1 MGTNTITAAALIGT
15 ADTAAKTTAGPGRL
29 IIAALIGLAI
39 LLALIIVVKVQAII
53 AILISAVAIGI
64 MAGMPFSAI
73 IDSVGT
79 GMGNTLKGIALLVGL
94 GSMFGAILEI
104 SGGAQ
109 RIATTLVDKFG
120 ENRAAWALGITGLVI
135 AMPVFF
141 DAGLIILIP
150 LAFSLAKKTKKSSLC
165 YAIPLLAGL
174 AVGHAFIPP
183 TPGPILVA
191 NMLGVDLGYVIIVG
205 LIAGTVAMI
214 LAGPLFG
221 RFIGKKFYVPV
232 PKNIEEMPDCDESK
246 LPKFTTV
253 VGIILIPLVL
263 IILSTVSKLIPAM
276 AGVVPLLAF
285 LGEPFVALTIA
296 TIAAMIILGIR
307 NGYSRD
313 ELEKVM
319 TKSLEPTGMILLVT
333 ACGGVLRYV
342 LQDSGLGEVIGGAV
356 ASSAFPLVIV
366 AFIVSA
372 LVRISVGS
380 ATVAMTMGAG
390 IIASMPEIASLSP
403 LYLACVTAAVA
414 GGATVMSHFNDS
426 GFWLVKSLLQIDEKT
441 TLRTWT
447 VMETIVG
454 GSGFLV
460 ALVISLFA

>member
-1 MGTNTITAAALIGT
+1 MGATAS
-15 ADTAAKTTAGPGRL
+15 PGRL
-29 IIAALIGLAI
+29 IAAALIGLAI
-39 LLALIIVVKVQAII
+39 LLVLIICIKVQAVI
-53 AILISAVAIGI
+53 AILVSAVAIGL
-64 MAGMPFSAI
+64 MAGMPYAAI
-73 IDSVGT
+73 LESVGT

-94 GSMFGAILEI
+94 GSMFGAVLEI

-109 RIATTLVDKFG
+109 RIASTLVDKFG
-120 ENRAAWALGITGLVI
+120 ENKAAWALGITGLVI

-191 NMLGVDLGYVIIVG
+191 NMLGVDLGYVIMIG
-205 LIAGTVAMI
+205 IAAGSVAMVV
-214 LAGPLFG
+214 AGPIFG
-221 RFIGKKFYVPV
+221 KYIGGKIFVPV
-232 PKNIEEMPDCDESK
+232 PKSIQEMPDCDDSK
-246 LPKFTTV
+246 LPGFFTV

-263 IILSTVSKLIPAM
+263 IILSTVAKVVPAM
-276 AGVVPLLAF
+276 EGVRPILAF
-285 LGEPFVALTIA
+285 VGEPFIALTIA
-296 TIAAMIILGIR
+296 TVAAMIVLGIKH
-307 NGYSRD
+307 GYSRE

-366 AFIVSA
+366 AFVVAA
-372 LVRISVGS
+372 LVRMSVGS

-390 IIASMPEIASLSP
+390 IIAAMPEIAGLSP
-403 LYLACVTAAVA
+403 LYLACVTAAIA

-441 TLRTWT
+441 TLKTWT
-447 VMETIVG
+447 VMETLVG
-454 GSGFLV
+454 TTGFLV
-460 ALVISLFA
+460 ALAISFFG

>member
-1 MGTNTITAAALIGT
+1 MGATAS
-15 ADTAAKTTAGPGRL
+15 PERL
-29 IIAALIGLAI
+29 IIAALVGLVILLVLIIGVKLQAI
-39 LLALIIVVKVQAII
+39 L
-53 AILISAVAIGI
+53 AILISAVAIGL
-64 MAGMPFSAI
+64 MAGMPYSAI
-73 IDSVGT
+73 LESVGT

-120 ENRAAWALGITGLVI
+120 ESKAAWALGITGLVI

-150 LAFSLAKKTKKSSLC
+150 LAFSLAKKTKKSTLC

-183 TPGPILVA
+183 TPGPTLVA
-191 NMLGVDLGYVIIVG
+191 NMLGVELGYVIIVG
-205 LIAGTVAMI
+205 LLAGTVAMI
-214 LAGPLFG
+214 VAGPMFG
-221 RFIGKKFYVPV
+221 KFIGSKIYVPV
-232 PKNIEEMPDCDESK
+232 PKSVQEMEECDETK
-246 LPKFTTV
+246 LPGFLTV
-253 VGIILIPLVL
+253 VSIILIPLVL
-263 IILSTVSKLIPAM
+263 IILSTISKVVPAM
-276 AGVVPLLAF
+276 AGVQPVLAF
-285 LGEPFVALTIA
+285 IGEPFIALTIA
-296 TIAAMIILGIR
+296 TLAAMIVLGIKH
-307 NGYSRD
+307 GYSRE

-342 LQDSGLGEVIGGAV
+342 LQDSGLGEVIGNAV
-356 ASSAFPLVIV
+356 AGSALPLVVV
-366 AFIVSA
+366 AFVVAA
-372 LVRISVGS
+372 LVRMSVGS

-390 IIASMPEIASLSP
+390 IIAAMPEIASLSP
-403 LYLACVTAAVA
+403 LHLACVTAAIA

-441 TLRTWT
+441 TLKSWT
-447 VMETIVG
+447 VMETLVG
-454 GSGFLV
+454 TSGFVV
-460 ALVISLFA
+460 ALVISFFA

>member
-1 MGTNTITAAALIGT
+1 MGATAS
-15 ADTAAKTTAGPGRL
+15 PERL
-29 IIAALIGLAI
+29 IIAALVGLVILLVLIIGVKLQAI
-39 LLALIIVVKVQAII
+39 L
-53 AILISAVAIGI
+53 AILISAVAIGL
-64 MAGMPFSAI
+64 MAGMPYSAI
-73 IDSVGT
+73 LESVGT

-120 ENRAAWALGITGLVI
+120 ESKAAWALGITGLVI

-150 LAFSLAKKTKKSSLC
+150 LAFSLAKKTKKSTLC

-191 NMLGVDLGYVIIVG
+191 NMLGVELGYVIIVG
-205 LIAGTVAMI
+205 LLAGTVAMI
-214 LAGPLFG
+214 VAGPMFG
-221 RFIGKKFYVPV
+221 KFIGGKIYVPV
-232 PKNIEEMPDCDESK
+232 PKSVQEMEECDETK
-246 LPKFTTV
+246 LPGFLTV
-253 VGIILIPLVL
+253 VSIILIPLVL
-263 IILSTVSKLIPAM
+263 IILSTISKVVPAM
-276 AGVVPLLAF
+276 AGVQPVLAF
-285 LGEPFVALTIA
+285 IGEPFIALTIA
-296 TIAAMIILGIR
+296 TLAAMIVLGIKH
-307 NGYSRD
+307 GYSRE

-342 LQDSGLGEVIGGAV
+342 LQDSGLGEVIGNAV
-356 ASSAFPLVIV
+356 AGSALPLVVV
-366 AFIVSA
+366 AFVVAA
-372 LVRISVGS
+372 LVRMSVGS

-390 IIASMPEIASLSP
+390 IIAAMPEIASLSP
-403 LYLACVTAAVA
+403 LHLACVTAAIA

-441 TLRTWT
+441 TLKSWT
-447 VMETIVG
+447 VMETLVG
-454 GSGFLV
+454 TSGFVV
-460 ALVISLFA
+460 ALVISFFA